1 MATTQKKSK
10 IHVTDFLS
18 LLATI
23 LLPCLYLYFKNVELV
38 LFKDATT
45 TSLFFILNGL
55 VFFGIAYLFLKDV
68 AKACLTTSLAILF
81 VLTFDVIE
89 KVFHKTLPFFYYWHI
104 ILVLLTLVFVFGML
118 LKRHLST
125 DAVTKINTVILIM
138 FGGLILY
145 NGVLAAPTI
154 IKNANKEKYIK
165 ADTNL
170 QESGKEQTT
179 NVYLFIFDEYSGLD
193 ALNRYTSF
201 DNSAFYDSLTS
212 LGFTVSPH
220 SRNETIS
227 TNLEIPNLLNLK
239 RILTE
244 KNFTNNA
251 KSEAL
256 AYPTMVKLFKENGY
270 KINLINDQGFLP
282 TDMQGID
289 YAYSPQNTFT
299 KAETFQTMVL
309 KKTAYYPL
317 LQVVEG
323 NRLNEINDLF
333 VHAEKLIAKSNSQ
346 QFTIGYFMAPHL
358 PWVADENGN
367 PISDSERS
375 NGKDPSVYL
384 GQLKYISKKII
395 ALSEKIIAQDSDSVI
410 ILLADHGLRYPAQ
423 LQNWYGEE
431 IENMDEENYYQTNIL
446 NAVYFKGDLIETDGL
461 SGVNTL
467 ITTVNK
473 LFEMDLPLVEKAE

>member
-1 MATTQKKSK
+1 MVLFYKINDTKGDAIPLAAIQKKSK

-23 LLPCLYLYFKNVELV
+23 LLPCFYLYFKNVELV
-38 LFKDATT
+38 LFKDAITI
-45 TSLFFILNGL
+45 SLFFILNGL
-55 VFFGIAYLFLKDV
+55 VFFGIAYLFLKDT
-68 AKACLTTSLAILF
+68 AKACLTSSLAIF
-81 VLTFDVIE
+81 FGLTFDIIE
-89 KVFHKTLPFFYYWHI
+89 KIFHKTLPFFYYWHV
-104 ILVLLTLVFVFGML
+104 ILILLTFVFLFGVL

-125 DAVTKINTVILIM
+125 EVVTKINTVLLIM

-145 NGVLAAPTI
+145 NGILATSTI
-154 IKNANKEKYIK
+154 IKNATKEKIIK
-165 ADTNL
+165 VSTTL

-193 ALNRYTSF
+193 ALNRYTNF
-201 DNSAFYDSLTS
+201 DNSAFYDSLAS
-212 LGFTVSPH
+212 LGFNVSPN

-227 TNLEIPNLLNLK
+227 TNLEIPNLLNLN

-289 YAYSPQNTFT
+289 YAYSPQNTLT
-299 KAETFQTMVL
+299 KAETFQTMVI

-333 VHAEKLIAKSNSQ
+333 EHAEKLIAKSNCQ
-346 QFTIGYFMAPHL
+346 QFTIGYFMVPHL
-358 PWVADENGN
+358 PWVVDENGN
-367 PISDSERS
+367 PISDSKRS
-375 NGKDPSVYL
+375 DWKDPSIYL
-384 GQLKYISKKII
+384 GQLKYTSKKII
-395 ALSEKIIAQDSDSVI
+395 ALSEKII
-410 ILLADHGLRYPAQ
+410 
-423 LQNWYGEE
+423 E
-431 IENMDEENYYQTNIL
+431 
-446 NAVYFKGDLIETDGL
+446 
-461 SGVNTL
+461 
-467 ITTVNK
+467 
-473 LFEMDLPLVEKAE
+473 